1 MHARIAAFEATD
13 TSRAEDA
20 VRAVRDRA
28 SGDEPPIPGALAMLM
43 LVDRAAGKAL
53 GISLF
58 ESEEAIAA
66 AEPAFDRLGDEIPE
80 EVRGRRT
87 SVHTYEVAIHEAAEN
102 ARAAR
107 VSTVKAT
114 PEAVDELMRFAEDSV
129 LPDARELDGF
139 VGVIGLV
146 NRTAGKG
153 KLITLWESEEAL
165 RASETAA
172 DELRR
177 RTAAHVSGELGQVSR
192 FEVALM
198 FDRAPRLIH
207 R

>member
-114 PEAVDELMRFAEDSV
+114 PETVDELMRFAEDSV

-139 VGVIGLV
+139 MGVIGLV

>member
-66 AEPAFDRLGDEIPE
+66 AESAFDRLGDEIPE

-114 PEAVDELMRFAEDSV
+114 PETVDELMRFAEDSV

-153 KLITLWESEEAL
+153 KLITLWDSEEAL